1 MIARAAQ
8 PLLNRSSLRPE
19 ARRLAGVVMNLKFGT
34 NVTVFLLFFGIA
46 LLDAIQSHD
55 WLRAALWL
63 AIGLVFLRAD
73 ALRRQP

>member
-1 MIARAAQ
+1 
-8 PLLNRSSLRPE
+8 
-19 ARRLAGVVMNLKFGT
+19 MNLKFGT

-55 WLRAALWL
+55 WLRAAFWF